1 MNTNTN
7 TNTID
12 TWDIVERKML
22 ELRILTNANWKKQ
35 EYELAVLGE
44 KMLRSLEA
52 AKAQSE
58 SARAMLERLPESIND
73 LKDGNKF
80 RSIFGNEALEG
91 MKS

>member
-7 TNTID
+7 INTLD

-22 ELRILTNANWKKQ
+22 ELRILTNANWKNQ
-35 EYELAVLGE
+35 EYELAVMGE

-52 AKAQSE
+52 AKAQSAN
-58 SARAMLERLPESIND
+58 ARAMLEKLPESIND
-73 LKDGNKF
+73 LKDGNKLK
-80 RSIFGNEALEG
+80 SIFGTEALEG